1 MIGKNKK
8 EIEFPSRKEYLV
20 YLGMEFIKEHG
31 DYVGVDNG
39 IFYDGT
45 ECDSLALVED
55 LGYEFNID
63 LDEM

>member
-8 EIEFPSRKEYLV
+8 EIYFPSRKEYLV
-20 YLGMEFIKEHG
+20 YLAMEFIKEHG
-31 DYVGVDNG
+31 DYVGVDNS

-45 ECDSLALVED
+45 ECDSFTLVED
-55 LGYEFNID
+55 LGNEFDID